1 MVKGPSILCRMHT
14 ETGTPTI
21 RYMIRHIYMAPLCED
36 IAAGQESLLCQSYT
50 SSDRGIDNLT
60 DAYGDWDYVE

>member
-1 MVKGPSILCRMHT
+1 M
-14 ETGTPTI
+14 I

-36 IAAGQESLLCQSYT
+36 IAAGQESLLCLSYT

-60 DAYGDWDYVE
+60 DAYSDWDYVE